1 MTNAIAAVRSA
12 LGIRRHRR
20 RLPRGPQPAPGC
32 MIFRSKDVGGNAP
45 DIGPSLSIVRRFL

>member
-1 MTNAIAAVRSA
+1 MTNAIAAVHSA